1 MRLSRCL
8 LAAGAVAS
16 VVAATSANALVV
28 HFDPPTFDFTVADP
42 TGPVSDTTFNGPA
55 NVTPL
60 NIPGSVFT
68 QTFVPYVEFGLDGET
83 LTFNAGTSKQ
93 FSEKASQVLWDVD
106 SLGTF
111 FLGTKEYNN
120 YNVTFPGL
128 TGTTTVTFTNTTTG
142 ATQTGTITVLPNP
155 GVPEPA
161 SWALMLVGVGALGA
175 VLRGRRR
182 QSLAAA

>member
-1 MRLSRCL
+1 MRLSPCL

-16 VVAATSANALVV
+16 ILAATSANALVV
-28 HFDPPTFDFTVADP
+28 HFDPPAFDFTVLDP
-42 TGPVSDTTFNGPA
+42 TGPVLDTTSGGPA
-55 NVTPL
+55 DVVPL

-68 QTFVPYVEFGLDGET
+68 DTFVNFIEFGLDGET

-93 FSEKASQVLWDVD
+93 FSEKASAVLWDVT

-111 FLGTKEYNN
+111 SNGMTELDI
-120 YNVTFPGL
+120 YNVTFPDL
-128 TGTTTVTFTNTTTG
+128 TGTTTLTFTNTTTG
-142 ATQTGTITVLPNP
+142 VTETGTVTVLPNP